1 MTELYRLPVGIE
13 SFEEI
18 RKNEFYY
25 IDKTKLIEQLLEN
38 WGKVNLFTRPR
49 RFGKTLNM
57 SMLRSFFEIGTDK
70 SLFNWLYITRNQKLC
85 EEHMGKYPVIFIS
98 LKSVEGLTYEEAECE
113 MAELLGNVAEHF
125 EFLSDSDRL
134 SDNDKIRFNGLIGL
148 NSGQCSWNKNRLTSS
163 LKLLSQLLYK
173 HYGQKAIILIDE
185 YDVPLDKAFQNGYY
199 REMVSLIRGML
210 GNALKTNDALQ
221 FAVLTGCLR
230 ISKESIF
237 TGLNNF
243 KILSITDCR
252 FDEQFGFTEEEVKKL
267 LSYYNQDKHLKE
279 TKEWYDGYHFG
290 DADVYCPWDV
300 INYVD
305 SLNASSDAEPQA
317 FWINTS
323 SNELVKRLIYKADRK
338 TKSEI
343 ERLVA
348 GEVIEKEIHQELTY
362 DEIDNS
368 IENIWSVLFTTG
380 YLTQDKKAK
389 NGVFSLKIPNEEV
402 RTVYKRQIREW
413 LNTSLRKDTNKLQ
426 AFWKDFQEGNS
437 EAIEDYLN
445 RMLDSTISIFD
456 TKGRKGEKENS
467 YHMLLTGLLSTNVD
481 WNVKSNVESGDG
493 FADIIVE
500 PEDYK
505 AGIIV
510 ELKHSATYEGMDKA
524 CEEAILQIRDK
535 RYDIYLRNEQ
545 RNDILVYGMAFC
557 KKRCR
562 VVARKLALGKL

>member
-70 SLFNWLYITRNQKLC
+70 SLFNGLYITRNQKLC

>member
-70 SLFNWLYITRNQKLC
+70 SLFNGLYITENQKLC

-456 TKGRKGEKENS
+456 TKSRKGEKENS

-500 PEDYK
+500 PEYYK

-562 VVARKLALGKL
+562 VVARKLALGEL

>member
-70 SLFNWLYITRNQKLC
+70 SLFNGLYITGNQKLC

-148 NSGQCSWNKNRLTSS
+148 NSGQYSWNKNRLTSS

-252 FDEQFGFTEEEVKKL
+252 FDDQFGFTEEEVKKL

-279 TKEWYDGYHFG
+279 TKNGMM
-290 DADVYCPWDV
+290 V
-300 INYVD
+300 IT
-305 SLNASSDAEPQA
+305 LEMQ
-317 FWINTS
+317 
-323 SNELVKRLIYKADRK
+323 
-338 TKSEI
+338 
-343 ERLVA
+343 
-348 GEVIEKEIHQELTY
+348 
-362 DEIDNS
+362 
-368 IENIWSVLFTTG
+368 
-380 YLTQDKKAK
+380 
-389 NGVFSLKIPNEEV
+389 
-402 RTVYKRQIREW
+402 
-413 LNTSLRKDTNKLQ
+413 
-426 AFWKDFQEGNS
+426 
-437 EAIEDYLN
+437 
-445 RMLDSTISIFD
+445 MC
-456 TKGRKGEKENS
+456 
-467 YHMLLTGLLSTNVD
+467 
-481 WNVKSNVESGDG
+481 
-493 FADIIVE
+493 IVH
-500 PEDYK
+500 
-505 AGIIV
+505 G
-510 ELKHSATYEGMDKA
+510 T
-524 CEEAILQIRDK
+524 
-535 RYDIYLRNEQ
+535 
-545 RNDILVYGMAFC
+545 
-557 KKRCR
+557 
-562 VVARKLALGKL
+562 

>member
-1 MTELYRLPVGIE
+1 
-13 SFEEI
+13 
-18 RKNEFYY
+18 
-25 IDKTKLIEQLLEN
+25 
-38 WGKVNLFTRPR
+38 
-49 RFGKTLNM
+49 
-57 SMLRSFFEIGTDK
+57 
-70 SLFNWLYITRNQKLC
+70 
-85 EEHMGKYPVIFIS
+85 
-98 LKSVEGLTYEEAECE
+98 
-113 MAELLGNVAEHF
+113 
-125 EFLSDSDRL
+125 
-134 SDNDKIRFNGLIGL
+134 
-148 NSGQCSWNKNRLTSS
+148 
-163 LKLLSQLLYK
+163 
-173 HYGQKAIILIDE
+173 
-185 YDVPLDKAFQNGYY
+185 
-199 REMVSLIRGML
+199 MVSLIRGML

-230 ISKESIF
+230 ISKKSIF
-237 TGLNNF
+237 TGLKNF

-368 IENIWSVLFTTG
+368 IENIWSVLLTTR

-426 AFWKDFQEGNS
+426 AFWKDFQECNS

-456 TKGRKGEKENS
+456 TKSRKGEKENS
-467 YHMLLTGLLSTNVD
+467 YHMLLTGLLSTNVN

-524 CEEAILQIRDK
+524 CEEAIIQIRDK

-557 KKRCR
+557 KKKMQGSCKK
-562 VVARKLALGKL
+562 AG

>member
-70 SLFNWLYITRNQKLC
+70 SLFNGLYITRNQKIC